1 MTVLRTTL
9 LVLAFLTAILP
20 MRNASASDRPSVVT
34 AIEVVGKGDAFE
46 IDLVVDGQ
54 AEPKLI
60 LLRNPYRVALDFD
73 GTLAAAKL
81 PAIDKTSLVTDIR
94 HGLVGA
100 DRYRLIMTLSQP
112 VRPKLD
118 VTKGETGVRVSL
130 RLAPGDD
137 KTFTLPSLP
146 KASASPAAEHRSNR
160 PFVIVLDPG
169 HGGIDR
175 GATGEKGTEEK
186 AVNLAF
192 GLALRSALEA
202 LPDIK
207 VVMTRDDDT
216 FIPLNERAAIARR
229 AGANLMVSLHADSIR
244 YKDLRGATVYTLSE
258 KASDSLSRELADTEN
273 SADRF
278 AGSEWDQDAPEI
290 HDILVDLVR
299 RETEA
304 LSEHFAIQL
313 VADLGK
319 GEIRLINNPRRSA
332 GFRVLRAPD
341 VPSILLEMGYLSNP
355 EDEQALQ
362 SEDWQKRLAAI
373 LARSIAEFAKRPTL
387 GSQR

>member
-1 MTVLRTTL
+1 MTIIRFVLFA
-9 LVLAFLTAILP
+9 LVPLFLAAAAHP
-20 MRNASASDRPSVVT
+20 ANAAGDPSIVT
-34 AIEVVGKGDAFE
+34 AITQSPGKEGFGLD
-46 IDLVVDGQ
+46 IDVEGPAKPRLV
-54 AEPKLI
+54 

-73 GTLAAAKL
+73 ETLAAAKL
-81 PAIDKTSLVTDIR
+81 PDIAGDKLVKDLR

-100 DRYRLIMTLSQP
+100 DRYRLILTLTRA
-112 VRPKLD
+112 VRPELT
-118 VTKGETGVRVSL
+118 VTPDGRASRVAL
-130 RLAPGDD
+130 RLKPGDD
-137 KTFTLPSLP
+137 DAFAIAPSDV
-146 KASASPAAEHRSNR
+146 AAAVATNTKEATR
-160 PFVIVLDPG
+160 PFVVVLDPG
-169 HGGIDR
+169 HGGIDN

-192 GLALRSALEA
+192 GKALRDALA
-202 LPDIK
+202 KFSGVK
-207 VVMTRDDDT
+207 VVMTREDDT

-258 KASDSLSRELADTEN
+258 KASDSLSRELADVEN

-278 AGSEWDQDAPEI
+278 AGPEWDQDAPEI

-304 LSEHFAIQL
+304 LSEHFALQL
-313 VADLGK
+313 VADMRS
-319 GEIRLINNPRRSA
+319 GEIRLINNPKRSA

-355 EDEQALQ
+355 DDEQDLKSA
-362 SEDWQKRLAAI
+362 EWQRRLAAI
-373 LARSIAEFAKRPTL
+373 LARSIAEFAGRAPAAAKP
-387 GSQR
+387 